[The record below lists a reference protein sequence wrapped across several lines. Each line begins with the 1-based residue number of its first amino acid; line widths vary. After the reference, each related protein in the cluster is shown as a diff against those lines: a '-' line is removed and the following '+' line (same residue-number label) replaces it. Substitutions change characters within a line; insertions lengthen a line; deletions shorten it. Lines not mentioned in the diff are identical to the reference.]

1 MCTSNYTLLTEE
13 LGRTRGMFLA
23 WFKMS
28 KMSGLKV
35 WFPDKAGFP
44 SLLEIFPFLGF
55 ISHSIEDECCLKMPD
70 NLIILVLEDN

>member
-1 MCTSNYTLLTEE
+1 
-13 LGRTRGMFLA
+13 
-23 WFKMS
+23 
-28 KMSGLKV
+28 MSGMKV

-70 NLIILVLEDN
+70 TPILVLKDN